1 MLESAGVKDVLSK
14 SLGSDNPINIARAA
28 IKCLQS
34 LRTVRQVA
42 QFRGRKAEE
51 IADAYHLRGL
61 EPLPG
66 ETSGEAE

>member
-1 MLESAGVKDVLSK
+1 MKDVLSK

-42 QFRGRKAEE
+42 QLRGRKAEE

-61 EPLPG
+61 EPIPG
-66 ETSGEAE
+66 ETGGEAE